1 VEANGM
7 NYYNNPYGRRR
18 VVAGPQASGPTLA
31 DYQAVVKAY
40 QEVQA
45 QAQQQ
50 AQELALKQRAL
61 AEKEHEL
68 GEKNRELAI
77 KSEALQRQNA
87 DLKQLEAELV
97 WTKAALQQ
105 QDRAVQQETDADGA
119 TWRERYTR
127 LQAELE
133 NLRRRWEQ
141 RFALETAEA
150 RHAILRD
157 MLPLADH
164 LEMALRHGEALE
176 GEQAREFLRNI
187 EATYQAFIE
196 TLRRYGVALIAAQG
210 QPFDPNLHEAVGQI
224 HTDAVPAGAVAEVVQ
239 TGYTEGDKLLR
250 AARVLVNVE

>member
-1 VEANGM
+1 M

-18 VVAGPQASGPTLA
+18 AMAGSQASGPTLA
-31 DYQAVVKAY
+31 DYQAVAKAY
-40 QEVQA
+40 QELQA

-61 AEKEHEL
+61 AEKENEL

-77 KSEALQRQNA
+77 KSEALQRQSA

-105 QDRAVQQETDADGA
+105 QDRAARQDEGAEGA

-141 RFALETAEA
+141 RFALETGEA

-164 LEMALRHGEALE
+164 LEMAMRHGENLQ
-176 GEQAREFLRNI
+176 GDPAREFLRNI
-187 EATYQAFIE
+187 EATYQAFLD
-196 TLRRYGVALIAAQG
+196 TLRRYGVEPIAAQG
-210 QPFDPNLHEAVGQI
+210 QAFDPHLHEAVGQI
-224 HTDAVPAGAVAEVVQ
+224 HTDSVPAGAVADVVQ
-239 TGYTEGDKLLR
+239 TGYIEGEKLLR
-250 AARVLVNVE
+250 PARVLVNVE